1 MKEKWDIVTLFRFL
15 YLFTKKDII
24 KVASSRAGE
33 DFVAH
38 RSDKDFV
45 TRIKSRT
52 ASNYKKK
59 AMKRVGEKKPNES
72 G

>member
-1 MKEKWDIVTLFRFL
+1 VT
-15 YLFTKKDII
+15 
-24 KVASSRAGE
+24 SSRAGE